1 MVTAEGR
8 CHMDSAALQ
17 LPLELKAP
25 TADGGLPSLALQ
37 NDLKIIKN
45 FCLFFC
51 TPVSILKCMVG
62 KPIFETNLFQNKWGH
77 NIS

>member
-45 FCLFFC
+45 FCLFFLYSSFYIE
-51 TPVSILKCMVG
+51 VYGG
-62 KPIFETNLFQNKWGH
+62 KTHF
-77 NIS
+77 